1 MSRRKI
7 PELDTPFSSVEWPM
21 ISQEDQDTILELLCS
36 LLAPLGQHRH
46 DHVEPSRGKRSRRRS
61 RQRSK
66 ENGSGGKAD
75 GGAFLKEEVRVK
87 TAGKPETKDPKDDV
101 PPFPELVRFVD
112 VGLVSITR
120 ELAKIATPGATVPV
134 TNVDPNATPS
144 IPSTSPSSS
153 TPSSPPKSPTP
164 YTAVFIVRSGHPSAF
179 YSHFPQM
186 VAVASQQGAAS
197 VPPSPPIRLVGF
209 SRAVED
215 RLSASLGIP
224 RVSSI
229 ALRAGAPQSQGLLTF
244 LEETVP
250 AVDVRWLKE
259 AQAGQYRE
267 TQIRMTEVSVGPK
280 RKKKV

>member
-1 MSRRKI
+1 MLSRLGANAAGDD
-7 PELDTPFSSVEWPM
+7 PGN
-21 ISQEDQDTILELLCS
+21 
-36 LLAPLGQHRH
+36 AP
-46 DHVEPSRGKRSRRRS
+46 KR
-61 RQRSK
+61 
-66 ENGSGGKAD
+66 
-75 GGAFLKEEVRVK
+75 
-87 TAGKPETKDPKDDV
+87 TAAATVGKPETKEPKGDV

-120 ELAKIATPGATVPV
+120 ELAKNATPGAPVPI
-134 TNVDPNATPS
+134 TNVDPKATPS

-153 TPSSPPKSPTP
+153 TPSSPSQSPTP

-229 ALRAGAPQSQGLLTF
+229 ALREGAPQSQGLLSF